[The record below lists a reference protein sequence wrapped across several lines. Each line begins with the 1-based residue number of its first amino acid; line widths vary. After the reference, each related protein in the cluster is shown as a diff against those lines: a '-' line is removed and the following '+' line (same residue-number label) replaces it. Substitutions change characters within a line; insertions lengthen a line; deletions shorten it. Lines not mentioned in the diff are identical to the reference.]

1 MISVLIPTHQRAGLL
16 DRALDALERQRL
28 PSDLEWEVVVA
39 NNNCTDD
46 TSEVVR
52 RHARRAPCGIRE
64 VFESRPGAN
73 YARNAALA
81 AAKGEILAFVDDD
94 IEVDEMWL
102 PTAVATL
109 ERERADVVGGRILP
123 RWEVSPPAWLLDNHE
138 FYDYLG
144 LMAWDAPARLGL
156 PFAPRPKIWGGN
168 LIVRRSSADRVGGF
182 NAQVGRTSARLFSGD
197 ESDFIRRMLERAGVV
212 VYDPTIVVH
221 HYVPR
226 ERMRRRYFWR
236 WIYGYAEGRVRF
248 LPVPKGHPLFG
259 VPRWMYTR
267 LARHGLHLLAAPR
280 SLRRQIDFFWELGLF
295 VGWYKRLNTERS
307 A

>member
-16 DRALDALERQRL
+16 DRALSALARQRI
-28 PSDLEWEVVVA
+28 SSALEWEVVVA
-39 NNNCTDD
+39 NNNCTDE

-52 RHARRAPCGIRE
+52 RHARRAPCPVRE

-81 AAKGEILAFVDDD
+81 AAKGDILAFVDDD
-94 IEVDEMWL
+94 IEVDEGWL
-102 PTAVATL
+102 LNAVATL
-109 ERERADVVGGRILP
+109 EREKADLVGGRILP
-123 RWEVSPPAWLLDNHE
+123 RWEAAPPAWLLENHE

-144 LMAWDAPARLGL
+144 LMAWDAPARIRL
-156 PFAPRPKIWGGN
+156 PYADRPKIWGGN

-182 NAQVGRTSARLFSGD
+182 DARVGRTSRRLFSGD
-197 ESDFIRRMLERAGVV
+197 ESDFIRRILEGSGVV
-212 VYDPTIVVH
+212 YYDPAIVVH

-248 LPVPKGHPLFG
+248 LSVPTGHRVFG
-259 VPRWMYTR
+259 VPRWMYAR
-267 LARHGLHLLAAPR
+267 LVRHGFRLLAAPR

-295 VGWYKRLNTERS
+295 VGWHKRLRTERS